1 MLQYLDVF
9 FYFLQVYTG
18 DFVELISNKSYHS
31 FGKMYELFPVQTNI
45 NPFIPPYQDPIYQ
58 KHTRD
63 QYKYLHY
70 RLKVYPKYL
79 KAANRTLQKVAK
91 KMKLTRKRIIFIGM
105 HHRQTDMTE
114 LKKLGNETVYDET
127 LFYHYMKVIR
137 KKFDPVAFLYI
148 SDDMPMGYKQMQKR
162 TKDLFFVGK
171 GECKQEIDK
180 KRRYECIEDE
190 NRGHDF
196 ALLVQS
202 NHTITSEGSFSL
214 WASVL
219 NKGQKYGV
227 GEVSAKFLNYGPDD
241 VS

>member
-1 MLQYLDVF
+1 MF
-9 FYFLQVYTG
+9 FHFLQVYTG

-31 FGKMYELFPVQTNI
+31 FGKMYELFPPHER
-45 NPFIPPYQDPIYQ
+45 NPFIPPFDNPIYQ
-58 KHTRD
+58 TFTKD
-63 QYKYLHY
+63 QYKNLHK
-70 RLKVYPKYL
+70 RLKIYPKYL
-79 KAANRTLQKVAK
+79 KAANKTFQKVAK
-91 KMKLTRKRIIFIGM
+91 KMKLRREKISFIGM

-114 LKKLGNETVYDET
+114 LKKFQNETAYDET

-171 GECKQEIDK
+171 GKCEQDIDK
-180 KRRYECIEDE
+180 KRQHKCNEDD

-227 GEVSAKFLNYGPDD
+227 GEVSAKFLNYGPDHA
-241 VS
+241 S